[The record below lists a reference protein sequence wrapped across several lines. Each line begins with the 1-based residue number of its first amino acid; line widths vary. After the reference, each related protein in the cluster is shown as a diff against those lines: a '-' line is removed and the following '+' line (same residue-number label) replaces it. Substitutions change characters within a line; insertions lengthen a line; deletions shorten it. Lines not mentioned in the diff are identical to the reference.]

1 MQQQTA
7 NTKRKK
13 KPNLWGLA
21 GLLFCLNVA
30 VYYFMFIWPVS
41 AAAIGRSKPP
51 KTDALS
57 NANISSVGKK
67 Y

>member
-21 GLLFCLNVA
+21 GILFCLNVA

-41 AAAIGRSKPP
+41 TAAVGQSKPL
-51 KTDALS
+51 KTAPLS
-57 NANISSVGKK
+57 NANISAISKK
-67 Y
+67 N

>member
-21 GLLFCLNVA
+21 GLLFCLNIA

-41 AAAIGRSKPP
+41 AAALGRSKQL
-51 KTDALS
+51 KTAALS
-57 NANISSVGKK
+57 HANISAISKK
-67 Y
+67 N